1 MLPELPANA
10 PTREYARIREMLSFL
25 HTYYKE
31 EISVTEIAAAAHISK
46 TECLRCFHR
55 FVGEPPYQYLIKYRL
70 HMSTALLTD
79 TNHPVTQIAS
89 DTGFASAS
97 TYIRYFRKWYGCTP
111 KEYRENICNKAT
123 LHSTD
128 DVLDTDRFWPRTVN
142 MYVLVHFLSSVAIF
156 PDYRRLWHLAKLQ
169 NCHHD
174 GDHRPPRSLQSA
186 RYKYI
191 RPLPRKTG
199 RIKSSG
205 TKKMI
210 CLVRDRKI
218 PFAGLPMDVKKVD
231 VIGCKASSQIKN
243 R

>member
-111 KEYRENICNKAT
+111 GEYRRTHAT
-123 LHSTD
+123 GNFT
-128 DVLDTDRFWPRTVN
+128 
-142 MYVLVHFLSSVAIF
+142 
-156 PDYRRLWHLAKLQ
+156 Q
-169 NCHHD
+169 
-174 GDHRPPRSLQSA
+174 HR
-186 RYKYI
+186 
-191 RPLPRKTG
+191 
-199 RIKSSG
+199 
-205 TKKMI
+205 
-210 CLVRDRKI
+210 
-218 PFAGLPMDVKKVD
+218 
-231 VIGCKASSQIKN
+231 
-243 R
+243 